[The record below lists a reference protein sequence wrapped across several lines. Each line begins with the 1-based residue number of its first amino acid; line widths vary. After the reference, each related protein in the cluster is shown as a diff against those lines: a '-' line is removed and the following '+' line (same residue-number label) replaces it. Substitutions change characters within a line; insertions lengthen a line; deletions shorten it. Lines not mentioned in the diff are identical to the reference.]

1 MQIDSLDF
9 KRLLPTW
16 MQEDTVDLAFSD
28 SVNELTKSLANHAK
42 VLTRWDKLD
51 QLTDAELDEL
61 ANELNIDWYY
71 SSADKDTKV
80 NLIKN
85 SDIVH
90 SKLGTDYAVNQTIED
105 YFGSGH
111 VVPWY
116 EYDGQPYHFRIE
128 TDQIQRVADNYLLF
142 LDILQKVKR
151 ASTVL
156 DATVLTLQ
164 AETPVYMG
172 VCYHELT
179 VETVNF
185 QNIEEE

>member
-28 SVNELTKSLANHAK
+28 SVNELTKPLANHAK

-71 SSADKDTKV
+71 SNADKETKV
-80 NLIKN
+80 NVLKN
-85 SDIVH
+85 ADLVH
-90 SKLGTDYAVNQTIED
+90 AKLGTDYAVNQTIND
-105 YFGSGH
+105 YFGGGK

-116 EYDGQPYHFRIE
+116 EYDGEPYHFEITTE
-128 TDQIQRVADNYLLF
+128 NVQNVADNIVVF
-142 LDILQKVKR
+142 LDILEKVKR
-151 ASTVL
+151 ASTIL
-156 DATVLTLQ
+156 DALVITLK
-164 AETPVYMG
+164 AENPVYAG
-172 VCYHELT
+172 FAYHDLT
-179 VETVNF
+179 
-185 QNIEEE
+185 IERVVFSEEV

>member
-1 MQIDSLDF
+1 MKINNLDF
-9 KRLLPTW
+9 IKLLPTW
-16 MQEDTVDLAFSD
+16 MRDDETIIGLSE
-28 SVNELTKSLANHAK
+28 SVNRLSKELPEKIK
-42 VLTRWDKLD
+42 ILTRWDKLD

-61 ANELNIDWYY
+61 ANELSIDWYY
-71 SSADKDTKV
+71 SNADRETKIS
-80 NLIKN
+80 LIKN

>member
-71 SSADKDTKV
+71 SSVDKDTKV

-90 SKLGTDYAVNQTIED
+90 SKLGTDYAVNQTIKD
-105 YFGSGH
+105 YFGGGK

-116 EYDGQPYHFRIE
+116 EYDGEPYHFEIT
-128 TDQIQRVADNYLLF
+128 TDNVQNVADNVVVF
-142 LDILQKVKR
+142 LDILEKVKR
-151 ASTVL
+151 ASTIL
-156 DATVLTLQ
+156 DALVITMKS
-164 AETPVYMG
+164 EDPVYAG
-172 VCYHELT
+172 FAYHDLT
-179 VETVNF
+179 
-185 QNIEEE
+185 IERVVFSEEA